1 MPTTELPNSDQV
13 GRYQFERCL
22 GQGAMGR
29 VYLARDPVLDR
40 KVAVKLLRDDLKL
53 PEEHR
58 EALFARMRQ
67 EARAS
72 ARISHPNIV
81 ALYDMGQDPRLGL
94 YLVFEYIEGITLKD
108 RIARGFLGPQA
119 VAQLALELGGALAT
133 AHAVGVLHRDIK
145 PENVILAP
153 TGAKIADFGIARI
166 PESTLTRDG
175 RVLGTPAYSSPESI
189 SHGTF
194 SAKSDQ
200 FSMAATLYEALS
212 MHRAFPGDD
221 AIAVAARIT
230 AELPPAIAEVCGLD
244 TRVDTVLMR
253 AMAREPRNRFDSCLD
268 FGRALAEVLRHDG
281 EQPPVVQSTPLR
293 PQPDL
298 DAGPRPLRLAVGAA
312 ATGAILAVAALQ
324 LTRSCSVSHSRTGSS
339 ADAAST
345 LLVPTRTDR
354 VQIPAAES
362 AAVTTPPQPKKTLRG
377 RPAKPAAPA
386 GARSTSK
393 PAQP

>member
-1 MPTTELPNSDQV
+1 
-13 GRYQFERCL
+13 
-22 GQGAMGR
+22 MGR

-40 KVAVKLLRDDLKL
+40 NVAVKLLRDDLKL

-81 ALYDMGQDPRLGL
+81 ALYDMGQDSRLGL
-94 YLVFEYIEGITLKD
+94 YLVFEYIDGITLKD

-133 AHAVGVLHRDIK
+133 AHGAGVLHRDIK

-175 RVLGTPAYSSPESI
+175 RLLGTPAYSSPESI

-200 FSMAATLYEALS
+200 FSLAVTLYEALS

-244 TRVDTVLMR
+244 ARVDIVLMR
-253 AMAREPRNRFDSCLD
+253 AMSRDPRNRFDSCLD
-268 FGRALAEVLRHDG
+268 FGQALAEALRHEA
-281 EQPPVVQSTPLR
+281 EQPPAVHSSPLR

-324 LTRSCSVSHSRTGSS
+324 LTRSCSVSHSRSGSPP
-339 ADAAST
+339 DAAPT
-345 LLVPTRTDR
+345 LLLPARTDR
-354 VQIPAAES
+354 VQVPAVGS
-362 AAVTTPPQPKKTLRG
+362 ANVTTPLQTSKTLHG
-377 RPAKPAAPA
+377 RPTKEAAP
-386 GARSTSK
+386 GGVRSNSK